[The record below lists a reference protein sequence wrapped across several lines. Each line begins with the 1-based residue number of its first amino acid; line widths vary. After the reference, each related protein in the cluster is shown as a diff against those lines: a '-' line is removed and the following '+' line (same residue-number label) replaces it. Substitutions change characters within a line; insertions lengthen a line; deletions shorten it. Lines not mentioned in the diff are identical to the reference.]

1 MMQRYCNTFLKGICS
16 LLNRRTFAMQHSE
29 HQINSK
35 FHTHGCFCIGH
46 PKASTTSISR
56 RGFLGGLASVA
67 ALSNL
72 ALAISSQ
79 AQSRSTK
86 SVSSGKVLPRGA
98 ALRIKP
104 VLTYQ
109 IEKRQEKTSWRSY
122 GGIQTQRQVNEE
134 AGRIRT
140 ELNELES
147 KAEFPIEV
155 LPLALMNND
164 QKADEAAG
172 ADCDVLLV
180 YAAGGWQVYKLAASK
195 TPNIMFLRHKSDHH
209 YLWYEIAHWRL
220 LRKNGDTFEEPNMDV
235 DDIVVDDYDE
245 ILWRLRAL
253 YGLKNAKGTKMLA
266 IGGLT
271 AYSEPS
277 QRLGPAHAKEVW
289 DYDFEIV
296 SEAQFSQRLAKA
308 RVDENIMKN
317 AQRQTDEL
325 LALPNITLQTERKF
339 VFNSF
344 VALAVCKEL
353 MSESGATN
361 FGFANCMGRSVIEM
375 LDTPPC
381 LVLSLANDEGYT
393 AYCHTDLTHTLPGVL
408 LRWIAGKPTFV
419 CNTHFPHD
427 GIFTVAH
434 CAAPRKMNGKDYEP
448 AKIMTHFESDY
459 GAATKV
465 RYTKGQIVTVII
477 PNLRCSKWQ
486 GFRGKVLDSPSNP
499 ACRSQIDIEIDGDFR
514 KLLTEMQGFHAQ
526 VCYGDYLHEVGYAL
540 KKVGSIGWQNFSE
553 PV

>member
-1 MMQRYCNTFLKGICS
+1 MQYGK
-16 LLNRRTFAMQHSE
+16 
-29 HQINSK
+29 HQNNSK
-35 FHTHGCFCIGH
+35 FHTHACSCIGY
-46 PKASTTSISR
+46 PKASTTGISR
-56 RGFLGGLASVA
+56 RGFLGGLAGATALGSLMPATTSPARA
-67 ALSNL
+67 A
-72 ALAISSQ
+72 
-79 AQSRSTK
+79 STK
-86 SVSSGKVLPRGA
+86 PASSGSSLPLGT

-109 IEKRQEKTSWRSY
+109 IETRQEKTSWRSY
-122 GGIQTQRQVNEE
+122 GGLQTQGQVNEE
-134 AGRIRT
+134 ALRIRT
-140 ELNELES
+140 ELKELAT
-147 KAEFPIEV
+147 KAEFPIEI
-155 LPLALMNND
+155 LPLALVDSD
-164 QKADEAAG
+164 QKADEAADT
-172 ADCDVLLV
+172 DCDALLI

-195 TPNIMFLRHKSDHH
+195 TPSIMFLRHKSGHH

-220 LRKNGDTFEEPNMDV
+220 IRKNGDTFEEPNMDV
-235 DDIVVDDYDE
+235 DDIVVDKYDG

-266 IGGLT
+266 IGGLA
-271 AYSEPS
+271 AYSEPG
-277 QRLGPAHAKEVW
+277 QKLGPDHAKEVW
-289 DYDFEIV
+289 GYDFIIV
-296 SEAQFSQRLAKA
+296 SEAQFAERLSKA
-308 RVDENIMKN
+308 RADENVIKN

-325 LALPNITLQTERKF
+325 LALPNVTLQTERKF
-339 VFNSF
+339 VVNSF

-381 LVLSLANDEGYT
+381 LALSLANDEGYT

-448 AKIMTHFESDY
+448 ANIMTHFESDY

-465 RYTKGQIVTVII
+465 GYTKGQIVTVII
-477 PNLRCSKWQ
+477 PNLGCTKWQ

-499 ACRSQIDIEIDGDFR
+499 ACRSQIDIAIDGNFH

-526 VCYGDYLHEVGYAL
+526 VCYGDYLREVGYAL
-540 KKVGSIGWQNFSE
+540 KKVGSIEWQNFSE
-553 PV
+553 PA